1 MSAPTCPDWNGTV
14 PSAPQIL
21 DRAFLRTTT
30 RLQKPDG
37 HEHVGAAT
45 IAVPSPCGRGCQS
58 RLLSNFFL
66 DAAGCLTTF
75 GAHGAKTQSPG
86 PWPIC
91 LKGWSFSTKAGTD
104 TFLESVRI
112 DKWLWAVRLYKTRS
126 LATEAC
132 DAGHVKI
139 GGNSVK
145 PSRDVHGRG
154 CQSRLL

>member
-66 DAAGCLTTF
+66 DAAGYLTTF

-104 TFLESVRI
+104 TFLAPILSR
-112 DKWLWAVRLYKTRS
+112 KLQPA
-126 LATEAC
+126 ATPLQGLRAREQ
-132 DAGHVKI
+132 I
-139 GGNSVK
+139 TS
-145 PSRDVHGRG
+145 SWQRRW
-154 CQSRLL
+154 